1 MTVDVN
7 DTLTRYRADRDACAR
22 TAEHN
27 LQAVDHYDK
36 EIARLE
42 QDPDAFPAAP
52 ATSRDNMLVA
62 LRELTERRLD
72 AFRTFD
78 RSEHRGGDHRAVMAE
93 ATTAADIDLLNDA
106 YRMLDEFAKT
116 VTSLR
121 EDVWA
126 EFNRGTRCSVCGNTS
141 AQSAALGYNCAE
153 EC

>member
-1 MTVDVN
+1 MTADVN
-7 DTLTRYRADRDACAR
+7 SVLDRYRRDREQCAT
-22 TAEHN
+22 TAQHN
-27 LQAVDHYDK
+27 LDAVAFYDK

-42 QDPDAFPAAP
+42 QDPTAVPASP
-52 ATSRDNMLVA
+52 ATSRDDMLVA

-93 ATTAADIDLLNDA
+93 ATTAADVDLLNDA

-126 EFNRGTRCSVCGNTS
+126 EFSRGTRCSVCGNTS
-141 AQSAALGYNCAE
+141 AQSAAIGYNCAE